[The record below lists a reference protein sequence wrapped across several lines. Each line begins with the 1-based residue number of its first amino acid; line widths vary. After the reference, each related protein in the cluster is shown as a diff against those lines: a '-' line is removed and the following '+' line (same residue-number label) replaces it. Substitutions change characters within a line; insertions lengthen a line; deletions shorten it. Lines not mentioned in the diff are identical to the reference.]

1 MLQTLIKPIL
11 AILILF
17 IPLYPKFPLQTIKG
31 TYVAIRLDD
40 IVVALSLL
48 IWIIYQIKNRLP
60 ILKTKIN
67 RLFFLYFLA
76 ICLSTTHALFIFQT
90 EPRHLL
96 LLHLLRRFEY
106 MSLFFITI
114 TAIKK
119 RSHLSFT
126 YFSML
131 TTTFLVCL
139 YGYGQKY
146 FKLPIISTMNA
157 EFAKGQLLQ
166 MENWARISSTFAGH
180 YDLATYLSVT
190 LIIIAGII
198 ITTKKITTKII
209 SIIFWLIAFHI
220 LTLTASRVSI
230 MALWGAS
237 IVTFILLKK
246 YLWILPVS
254 ALIVFSMITS
264 GDLNQRL
271 LATLPAVNINI
282 NLKRRTPTPTPTAT
296 PTPLPPP
303 TSPVKPVPVKIKV
316 IATPTPTPTIIRHQ
330 PEQPPIDADAGVARS
345 GEIRFKAE
353 WPRAINAYKKNPLSG
368 TGLGSITLA
377 TDNDYLRLLGES
389 GTLGFISLTAIII
402 WFFIKTIP
410 SIKKKKQTPVDT
422 LNIILFGATLSFLA
436 NAIFI
441 DVFEA
446 SKTAYMFWIM
456 MGIYHQNILFQKRQ

>member
-11 AILILF
+11 AVLILF

-40 IVVALSLL
+40 IVIALSLL
-48 IWIIYQIKNRLP
+48 TWFLYQIKNRLP
-60 ILKTKIN
+60 VFKLKIN
-67 RLFFLYFLA
+67 KLFLLYFLA
-76 ICLSTTHALFIFQT
+76 VCLSTIHALLIFQT
-90 EPRHLL
+90 EPRHIL

-106 MSLFFITI
+106 MSVFFITVS
-114 TAIKK
+114 AIKK
-119 RSHLSFT
+119 RRHLSFAYT
-126 YFSML
+126 SL
-131 TTTFLVCL
+131 LITTFLVCL

-157 EFAKGQLLQ
+157 EFSKGQLLQ
-166 MENWARISSTFAGH
+166 MENWARVSSTFAGH
-180 YDLATYLSVT
+180 YDLAAYLSVV
-190 LIIIAGII
+190 LIIIAGVV
-198 ITTKKITTKII
+198 ITTKKTSTKII
-209 SIIFWLIAFHI
+209 GIVSWLTAFHI
-220 LTLTASRVSI
+220 LTLTASRISI

-237 IVTFILLKK
+237 IITFVLLKK

-254 ALIVFSMITS
+254 ALIIFSMFTS
-264 GDLNQRL
+264 TDLNQRL
-271 LATLPAVNINI
+271 IATLNSIPT
-282 NLKRRTPTPTPTAT
+282 RTPQPTSTPPPQPTAIPQLTKTPTKKPGFQ
-296 PTPLPPP
+296 PTPKP
-303 TSPVKPVPVKIKV
+303 TVF
-316 IATPTPTPTIIRHQ
+316 RHQ
-330 PEQPPIDADAGVARS
+330 REEVQTIDLDAGVARS

-389 GTLGFISLTAIII
+389 GILGFISLATIII
-402 WFFIKTIP
+402 WFIIKTIP
-410 SIKKKKQTPVDT
+410 SIRKKSKTPKDN
-422 LNIILFGATLSFLA
+422 LNIIFLGATLSFLA

-456 MGIYHQNILFQKRQ
+456 MGVYHQNILFPPNNAT

>member
-40 IVVALSLL
+40 IVIAISLL
-48 IWIIYQIKNRLP
+48 VWLLYQIKNRLP
-60 ILKTKIN
+60 VFKIKITK
-67 RLFFLYFLA
+67 LFLLYFLT
-76 ICLSTTHALFIFQT
+76 ICLSTIHALLIFQT

-106 MSLFFITI
+106 MSLFFLTLS
-114 TAIKK
+114 AIKK
-119 RSHLSFT
+119 PRHFPFVYTSL
-126 YFSML
+126 L
-131 TTTFLVCL
+131 ITTFLVCL

-157 EFAKGQLLQ
+157 EFSKGQLLQ
-166 MENWARISSTFAGH
+166 MEKWARISSTFAGH
-180 YDLATYLSVT
+180 YDLATYLSVA
-190 LIIIAGII
+190 LIIIAGVIV
-198 ITTKKITTKII
+198 TTKKTSIKII
-209 SIIFWLIAFHI
+209 SLVSWLTAFHI
-220 LTLTASRVSI
+220 LTLTASRISI

-237 IVTFILLKK
+237 AVTFVLLKK

-254 ALIVFSMITS
+254 ALIIFSMFTAT
-264 GDLNQRL
+264 DLNQRL
-271 LATLPAVNINI
+271 IATLNSFSTKAPQ
-282 NLKRRTPTPTPTAT
+282 PTIVPSPPPPTIVSTKPTKPPLRK
-296 PTPLPPP
+296 PTPLPTPLP
-303 TSPVKPVPVKIKV
+303 TV
-316 IATPTPTPTIIRHQ
+316 IRHQ
-330 PEQPPIDADAGVARS
+330 TEEPQTVDLDAGVARS

-389 GTLGFISLTAIII
+389 GILGFISLIAIIA
-402 WFFIKTIP
+402 WFVIKTIP
-410 SIKKKKQTPVDT
+410 SIRKKNRTSQDN
-422 LNIILFGATLSFLA
+422 LNLIFLGATFSFLA

-446 SKTAYMFWIM
+446 SKTAYTFWIM
-456 MGIYHQNILFQKRQ
+456 MGIYHQNILFPPNNAK